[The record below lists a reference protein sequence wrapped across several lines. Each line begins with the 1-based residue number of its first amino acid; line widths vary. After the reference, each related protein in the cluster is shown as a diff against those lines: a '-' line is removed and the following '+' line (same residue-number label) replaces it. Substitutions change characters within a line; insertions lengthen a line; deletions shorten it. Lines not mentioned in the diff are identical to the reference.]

1 MKAIDES
8 DYLGKSRRA
17 SMGEI
22 LGRSPLCGDK
32 LTNFVSLK
40 PQGKVNSSEQENNNY
55 PGKCNTYWSL
65 ANGCEWCKC
74 SGALRQH
81 QLHRWLLLGND
92 CCQRG
97 KSQRHD
103 FLNFQFRYSDLL
115 RGLRISR
122 AKCCTVWEL
131 EQPEFRKHQFMGYS
145 NLERSNQQLQVTK
158 TPVKES
164 GTAKW
169 ARTLSVF
176 ISVPLFLTACSTN
189 TAQTGR
195 NPEANAILNPT
206 NGEIIMPISDYLF
219 ASSSADV
226 LVLDKAYN
234 LMTGN
239 CMEDSGFQYTAGLI
253 DEPIDSF
260 PGDRTY
266 GLWDINRAKKYA
278 WGTAASISDS
288 TTSREAGEGAAPW
301 EAALKKCQEF
311 VANKYG
317 ERMGP
322 SQGDQQ
328 NSIANRILS
337 EAYNAAFAD
346 PAWSLIRKQWWDCL
360 EDNNLEPEKN
370 GESWI
375 SKQGRAILESNT
387 DSQVSEEGI
396 RVAVVEAT
404 CNIQTEMTQ
413 KLADLEASYQ
423 SPLIVKNQAALN
435 AEKERNSGFLKFA
448 RDYISGIER

>member
-1 MKAIDES
+1 
-8 DYLGKSRRA
+8 
-17 SMGEI
+17 
-22 LGRSPLCGDK
+22 
-32 LTNFVSLK
+32 
-40 PQGKVNSSEQENNNY
+40 
-55 PGKCNTYWSL
+55 
-65 ANGCEWCKC
+65 
-74 SGALRQH
+74 
-81 QLHRWLLLGND
+81 
-92 CCQRG
+92 
-97 KSQRHD
+97 
-103 FLNFQFRYSDLL
+103 
-115 RGLRISR
+115 
-122 AKCCTVWEL
+122 
-131 EQPEFRKHQFMGYS
+131 
-145 NLERSNQQLQVTK
+145 
-158 TPVKES
+158 
-164 GTAKW
+164 
-169 ARTLSVF
+169 
-176 ISVPLFLTACSTN
+176 
-189 TAQTGR
+189 
-195 NPEANAILNPT
+195 
-206 NGEIIMPISDYLF
+206 
-219 ASSSADV
+219 
-226 LVLDKAYN
+226 
-234 LMTGN
+234 MTGK
-239 CMEDSGFQYTAGLI
+239 CMEDLGFKYTAGLI

-266 GLWDINRAKKYA
+266 GLWDIDRAKKYA
-278 WGTAASISDS
+278 WATAPSLADS

-301 EAALKKCQEF
+301 EAALKKCQEV
-311 VANKYG
+311 VANTYG

-346 PAWSLIRKQWWDCL
+346 PAWSLIRKKWWDCL
-360 EDNNLEPEKN
+360 EDNDLEPEKN

-404 CNIQTEMTQ
+404 CNMQTEMTQ